1 MRVKLV
7 ATIWLCCQMVAFAAA
22 PYVLCTDHD
31 LMAMSEGH
39 KCGPTHHH
47 HEQPV
52 STESSHAHH
61 HHPTAASSTTTNTAT
76 LDCRCTLSDAALAAL
91 MLDSGI
97 VLGAFTLE
105 QNAAPVPVVLADYAA
120 PTRSLIPDTPPPR
133 A

>member
-7 ATIWLCCQMVAFAAA
+7 ATIWLCCQVAAFAAA
-22 PYVLCTDHD
+22 PYVLCNDHD
-31 LMAMSEGH
+31 LMAMSDGH
-39 KCGPTHHH
+39 RCGPTHHH
-47 HEQPV
+47 HEQPA

-61 HHPTAASSTTTNTAT
+61 HHSTAASNTATNTAA
-76 LDCRCTLSDAALAAL
+76 LDCRCTVSDAALAAL

-97 VLGAFTLE
+97 VRGAFTLE
-105 QNAAPVPVVLADYAA
+105 QSVAPLPVVIADYAA